1 MPNHSFRG
9 NAIVLKISKAA
20 LLAAT
25 LSLSAVPAI
34 GIAGAMAQD
43 TTTAAPALQ
52 SELTIPTITAVD
64 SSMDEAALRDVLT
77 GNVGPHAS
85 ELAALTA
92 TSITIPE
99 IDLSMTT
106 TPTGGATQTSK
117 VVYKDLV
124 LNNVKNGIAESASVG
139 SSSTASP
146 EGTFSFGKLS
156 ADAVDFGAILALYSV
171 APAGS
176 TSTDMKPIYKN
187 FAFEGGSFDGS
198 GTKCSFGKVSGD
210 EFDARPLKVSF
221 GQLVDAANKL
231 NAAGAN
237 AKPTPADITT
247 FVTFMTD
254 VFQAFKSTPLTMAG
268 LNCDGSAD
276 GKAFKFSVGSLGMD
290 GYAPGIYPALNIN
303 DISFSDDGQD
313 SFTLKSASFK
323 SIDLHAPIAAV
334 EAAGSDIDEAWF
346 NANYRKLIPSWAGFS
361 LSGLSFNLPGE
372 SAARVQASIAD
383 FDLTLSDYLNGIP
396 TKISTKA
403 SGVDV
408 PLPDNSTDDSI
419 KMLKAVGI
427 TRLNMNYE
435 VSAAWDQASNAINL
449 DKVSISGNDLGTVA
463 LAAVVGNATE
473 QLFDA
478 DPNTEMAASMA
489 VTLKNVK
496 LDVTDAGLGDK
507 LVPLAAP
514 QGTDPAAFRA
524 QLAGQAE
531 GLAIAMLGSTDQ
543 ARALGTA
550 LSDFVKGDKKALT
563 LNVASKDP
571 AGLPAQVLMQA
582 SEDPTILAP
591 QVDITGSAQ

>member
-1 MPNHSFRG
+1 M
-9 NAIVLKISKAA
+9 LKISKAA

-34 GIAGAMAQD
+34 GLTSVLAQD
-43 TTTAAPALQ
+43 ATPATPAAPDTSSPALK

-64 SSMDEAALRDVLT
+64 SSMDETALRDVLS
-77 GNVGPHAS
+77 GNVGPHAA
-85 ELAALTA
+85 ELAALSA

-99 IDLSMTT
+99 IDLSLTT
-106 TPTGGATQTSK
+106 TTDGKTMASK

-139 SSSTASP
+139 SSSTTSD

-156 ADAVDFGAILALYSV
+156 ADAVDFGAILGFYSLV
-171 APAGS
+171 PVDAANQ
-176 TSTDMKPIYKN
+176 DMKPVYKN
-187 FAFEGGSFDGS
+187 FAFEGGSFTGA
-198 GTKCSFGKVSGD
+198 GANCTFGKVAGD
-210 EFDARPLKVSF
+210 EFDARPLKVPF
-221 GQLVDAANKL
+221 GQLMDTVNKL
-231 NAAGAN
+231 NAAGPD
-237 AKPTPADITT
+237 AKPSAADITL
-247 FVTFMTD
+247 FVTFITD
-254 VFQAFKSTPLTMAG
+254 VFQAFKSTPISMDG
-268 LNCDGSAD
+268 LSCDGTAD
-276 GKAFKFSVGSLGMD
+276 GKAFKFSIGGLGMD
-290 GYAPGIYPALNIN
+290 GYTPGIYPALSIK
-303 DISFSDDGQD
+303 DVSFSDDSKD
-313 SFTLKSASFK
+313 SFTLASATFK
-323 SIDLHAPIAAV
+323 ALDLHAPIAAV
-334 EAAGSDIDEAWF
+334 EAAGSDLDESWF

-361 LSGLSFNLPGE
+361 MSGLSFDLPDDSSG
-372 SAARVQASIAD
+372 RVQASIAD

-408 PLPDNSTDDSI
+408 PLPADSTEESVQ
-419 KMLKAVGI
+419 MLKAIGI

-435 VSAAWDQASNAINL
+435 LSAAWDQATQAINL
-449 DKVSISGNDLGTVA
+449 DKVSISGNDLGSVA

-473 QLFDA
+473 QLFDT
-478 DPNTEMAASMA
+478 DPNTEMAASMG

-531 GLAIAMLGSTDQ
+531 GLAIAMLGSTDE
-543 ARALGTA
+543 ARALGAA
-550 LSDFVKGDKKALT
+550 LSDFVKGDKKSLSI
-563 LNVASKDP
+563 NVASKDP

-591 QVDITGSAQ
+591 QVTITGSAQ